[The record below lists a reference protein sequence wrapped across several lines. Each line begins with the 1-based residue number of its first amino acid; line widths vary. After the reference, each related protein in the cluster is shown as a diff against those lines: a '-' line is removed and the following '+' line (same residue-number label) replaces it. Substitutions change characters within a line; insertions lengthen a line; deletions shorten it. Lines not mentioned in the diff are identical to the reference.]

1 MTTSC
6 SLVDLDCLKTS
17 RVATAMCA
25 HIKLWNAAHYV
36 QLYGDAK
43 KCSAGNEYAQH
54 GKLLTPLH
62 TPVRS
67 MSGLSPA
74 LCTHCIRHLPSK
86 QAYKAEERL
95 SQNSQLRS
103 SACRAAHQEAKK

>member
-6 SLVDLDCLKTS
+6 SLVDLDCLRTS
-17 RVATAMCA
+17 RVATAMRA

-62 TPVRS
+62 TPARS
-67 MSGLSPA
+67 MLLLLLTSDGCSLYHASN
-74 LCTHCIRHLPSK
+74 
-86 QAYKAEERL
+86 QE
-95 SQNSQLRS
+95 QLTSVAPRVG
-103 SACRAAHQEAKK
+103 AKSLD